1 MPGVGGSQVR
11 YLVERRR
18 IVVRNARRNGQ
29 LGDFYARASAD
40 AAAAGDYETAC
51 RHLELQRAF
60 QDSSA
65 NGYRTGEKL
74 AEMVL
79 AARGDLAVTAD
90 GYRLAPRATNGT
102 QPQNIVITRRNGD
115 RRPRERRDGT
125 RSSARSGDSPD
136 DSGSSDE
143 PPPRPAIERA
153 FRRSRAPP
161 RVESSHL
168 TRERRP

>member
-1 MPGVGGSQVR
+1 MPGVGSSQVR

-40 AAAAGDYETAC
+40 AAAAGDHETAC
-51 RHLELQRAF
+51 RQLKLARSF

-79 AARGDLAVTAD
+79 AARGDLAVV
-90 GYRLAPRATNGT
+90 P
-102 QPQNIVITRRNGD
+102 
-115 RRPRERRDGT
+115 
-125 RSSARSGDSPD
+125 
-136 DSGSSDE
+136 
-143 PPPRPAIERA
+143 
-153 FRRSRAPP
+153 
-161 RVESSHL
+161 ES
-168 TRERRP
+168 